1 MSIEHQRGGKHMAT
15 ILVQAG
21 TNAYALQSIIDS
33 APDGARIVLE
43 AGTYRFTKTVEI
55 DRDGITLEGQ
65 GEVTIIADAS
75 LMGEPALQIGAPLYC
90 NVMKAPVQVTSNA
103 AQGAT
108 ALLLQPGHGVQV
120 GDVIWVEQPNDAA
133 FFAEIGDTL
142 WRQDK
147 PLRTGLVVVTAVD
160 GTAISLDRGLPF
172 DFDANLTTVEV
183 TQMVR
188 DVTVKG
194 ITLRGDYGTS
204 DKANFDNTVATEN
217 GGMMMVVNG
226 TIGANLTDIDI
237 VEPGSNGLVM
247 AKSMDAIVSDVSVTG
262 AHNKGDGGNGYGF
275 WLRDITDCTFSDL
288 RVMDTRHAVLFAS
301 YTSATGNDVRVTLTN
316 RDINFHGGLDH
327 GNTVTVDQSIRA
339 ADEQRFLG
347 AVTFVNPGTDYG
359 APTDSNANKITFG
372 HVVGTVRAD
381 NVTAWD
387 AGAYLATLGGN
398 DTLKGGAGDDVL
410 DAGTGNDWI
419 FASGGND
426 VAVGGVGTD
435 TFVFAFDNDQAIVR
449 VNGTTTLVTTAL
461 GTASLTDVEAL
472 QFSTGTMTA
481 AAAQTLTLRGAAG
494 FERTDIALS
503 FVADDLVNAVTMIG
517 TRNIG
522 FVGNGLANNVI
533 GNVGHNL
540 ILGEGGNDRIFGGG
554 GDDYLDGG
562 AGDDLLHGGSGNDTL
577 TGGAGNDTLSGRLG
591 ADRFIGSAGI
601 NIVDDFSLVQRDQL
615 FFKGYDAINLKTALG
630 NHLDGRTLST
640 DKFAFLSQIYDG
652 KLSLA
657 ITSDAGDGLVLQNVQ
672 AADLYAYLIG

>member
-1 MSIEHQRGGKHMAT
+1 MAT

-21 TNAYALQSIIDS
+21 TNAYALQNIIDT

-55 DRDGITLEGQ
+55 DRDGVTLEGQ

-90 NVMKAPVQVTSNA
+90 NAMNDPVQVTANA
-103 AQGAT
+103 AKGAT

-133 FFAEIGDTL
+133 LFAEIGDTL
-142 WRQDK
+142 WREDK
-147 PLRTGLVVVTAVD
+147 PLRTGLVVVTEVN
-160 GTAISLDRGLPF
+160 GTSISLDRGLPF
-172 DFDANLTTVEV
+172 DFDAGLTTVEV

-204 DKANFDNTVATEN
+204 DEANFGNTVACEN

-226 TIGANLTDIDI
+226 TIGVNLSDIDI

-247 AKSMDAIVSDVSVTG
+247 GKSMDAVVTDVSVTG

-275 WLRDITDCTFSDL
+275 WLRDITDCTFTDL

-301 YTSATGNDVRVTLTN
+301 YTSATGNDVHVALTN

-327 GNTVTVDQSIRA
+327 DNTVTVDQSIRTA
-339 ADEQRFLG
+339 AEQRYLG
-347 AVTFVNPGTDYG
+347 AVSFVNPGTDYG
-359 APTDSNANKITFG
+359 APTDADANQITFG

-381 NVTAWD
+381 NVIAWD
-387 AGAYLATLGGN
+387 AGAYLSALGGN

-410 DAGTGNDWI
+410 DAGTGNDLFI
-419 FASGGND
+419 ASAGND
-426 VAVGGVGTD
+426 VAVGGAGSD
-435 TFVFAFDNDQAIVR
+435 TFVFAFDSDQAIVKLI
-449 VNGTTTLVTTAL
+449 GTKTLVTTSL

-472 QFSTGTMTA
+472 RFTTGTMTV
-481 AAAQTLTLRGAAG
+481 AAAQTLTLRGDAG
-494 FERTDIALS
+494 FDRTDLAIS
-503 FVADDLVNAVTMIG
+503 FVADDLVNAVTMVG
-517 TRNIG
+517 SRNIG

-533 GNVGHNL
+533 GNIGHNL
-540 ILGEGGNDRIFGGG
+540 ILGEGGNDRIFGGA
-554 GDDYLDGG
+554 GDDFLDGG

-577 TGGAGNDTLSGRLG
+577 TGGQGNDTLSGRQG

-601 NIVDDFSLVQRDQL
+601 NIVDDFSLAQGDLL
-615 FFKGYDAINLKTALG
+615 FFHGYDAGNLKDALG
-630 NHLDGRTLST
+630 NHLGGRSLST
-640 DKFAFLSQIYDG
+640 DKFVFMTQMFDG
-652 KLSLA
+652 KLSLRV
-657 ITSDAGDGLVLQNVQ
+657 TSDAGDGLVLQNIQ
-672 AADLYAYLIG
+672 AEDLYAYLIG